1 MKTISP
7 KLLPAAAASLV
18 LALGACEMPAAKNLP
33 SVTDARAD
41 VTRGFVEAESAAVT
55 RIPVSKNAFRA
66 VELDSKIDPKIAGI
80 ELDLKFNKGAT
91 LADLVTVLGSLPD
104 DPETGKSS
112 KVPLVVNRDAGME
125 EALAAELPFSTY
137 KGSLGSL
144 LDILRRASSVISLQR
159 GTHIYLGTLAR
170 YSVDLPQDNGIMD
183 AIAAEIGQLGG
194 TEVVKSVTSGQLI
207 YQAPPDIHDHLI
219 NPYLN
224 RVSDNLAMV
233 TMQVAVVSLAINDST
248 SQGFDWNAFRIK
260 MDSRNNGSGIS
271 DVTGTTGTG
280 TGTET
285 GTDTTTGTDTST
297 SVPAI
302 SEIGDLIDATSSA
315 VSIGRTASG
324 TLFGRAATMTI
335 GSALNFLS
343 TFGETEITQNVEL
356 RTIAG
361 QPVTLRSGQ
370 EVPYVSGVSNT
381 TTGDATVGSAQ
392 TETIETGLTVDL
404 EPYYDSGTSLVT
416 LKMDLEQRQILQ
428 FVELSAG
435 NEVGTITQPLTQ
447 DQNLTDL
454 IRLPVGQTVVVGGL
468 QNENS
473 STTGNEPAFLRSA
486 LPEKAQFG
494 NRTRNVSRTA
504 FFIVIRPTV
513 TVFER
518 SRE

>member
-1 MKTISP
+1 MTSQ

-18 LALGACEMPAAKNLP
+18 LALAACEMPAAKNLP
-33 SVTDARAD
+33 SVTDAKAG
-41 VTRGFVEAESAAVT
+41 VTRGFIEAESAAVT

-66 VELDSKIDPKIAGI
+66 VELDAKIDPDIAAI
-80 ELDLKFNKGAT
+80 ELNLKFNKGAT

-104 DPETGKSS
+104 DPETGESEKI
-112 KVPLVVNRDAGME
+112 PLVINRDAGME
-125 EALAAELPFSTY
+125 EALASELPFSTY
-137 KGSLGSL
+137 KGNLGNL
-144 LDILRRASSVISLQR
+144 LEILRRASSVISLQR
-159 GTHIYLGTLAR
+159 SGHIYLGTLAR

-183 AIAAEIGQLGG
+183 AIAGEIGQLGG

-260 MDSRNNGSGIS
+260 MDSRNNGAGIG
-271 DVTGTTGTG
+271 DTTGVSTG
-280 TGTET
+280 
-285 GTDTTTGTDTST
+285 TTTGTDSGTDT
-297 SVPAI
+297 GTGTDTGAGVPAI
-302 SEIGDLIDATSSA
+302 SDIGDLIDASSSA
-315 VSIGRTASG
+315 VSIKRTAAG
-324 TLFGRAATMTI
+324 ALFGKAATFTI

-404 EPYYDSGTSLVT
+404 EPYYDSGTNLVT

-468 QNENS
+468 QNENY
-473 STTGNEPAFLRSA
+473 STTGSEPAFLRKA

-494 NRTRNVSRTA
+494 NRSRNVSRTA

-518 SRE
+518 SKE